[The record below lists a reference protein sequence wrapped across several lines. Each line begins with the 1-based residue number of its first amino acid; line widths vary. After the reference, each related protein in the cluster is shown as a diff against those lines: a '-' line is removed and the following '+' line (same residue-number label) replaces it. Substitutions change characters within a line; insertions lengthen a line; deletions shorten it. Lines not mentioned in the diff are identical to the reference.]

1 MPKVNIKCLKR
12 ILESIV
18 DVYKHFVPSPVLVT
32 VMHYQHPDGYEI
44 VGKEGRYWI
53 YVRIYGK
60 YTYDLS
66 LPKLI
71 HYLSISHNPRYKKIM
86 EELSS
91 CWVTE

>member
-1 MPKVNIKCLKR
+1 MYKANMKCLKR
-12 ILESIV
+12 ILESII
-18 DVYKHFVPSPVLVT
+18 DVYKHFVPSPT
-32 VMHYQHPDGYEI
+32 FAIVMYYPHPDGYEI

-71 HYLSISHNPRYKKIM
+71 HYLSNSNDPRHKKIM

-91 CWVTE
+91 CWVIG